1 MTVTS
6 TSPRPIAVV
15 SFVRGDLV
23 TPKPPPATETGLVGW
38 ARKQLFAT
46 IGDTIL
52 TIVSVLVI
60 GGILWTVA
68 DFALVRA
75 IYSANSGAECRIAN
89 AGACWPYVA
98 AFWRVFLYGRYPLEE
113 QYRCNIVFAL
123 FIVLLIPLLVPRAP
137 FKRLNALLFFLV
149 LPVAA
154 AILLS
159 GGLFDLPVVEAQL
172 WGGLL
177 ITLIVAVTGIV
188 ASFPLGLLL
197 ALGRRSKLP
206 LIQSLSV
213 IYIELWRGV
222 PLITVLFMAAH
233 MLPLAV
239 PNGWK
244 VNSLFS
250 ALVGVMLFTAA
261 YLAEII
267 RGGLQS
273 IPKGQTEGAQALGL
287 GYWQTTGLIILPQA
301 IKVVIPNIVSSFIA
315 LFKDTTLV
323 LTISIYDLLGEIQQT
338 AKGAEWTAP
347 SISTTGYLV
356 AALIFWAFCFSMSR
370 YSQFLERRLNT
381 GHKR

>member
-6 TSPRPIAVV
+6 TSPRPLAVV
-15 SFVRGDLV
+15 SFVRRDLV
-23 TPKPPPATETGLVGW
+23 APKPPPATETGLIGW

-52 TIVSVLVI
+52 TIVCAIAI

-68 DFALVRA
+68 DFVLVRA

-137 FKRLNALLFFLV
+137 FKRLNALLFFLA
-149 LPVAA
+149 LPVVA

-222 PLITVLFMAAH
+222 PLITVLFMANF
-233 MLPLAV
+233 MLPLFV
-239 PNGWK
+239 SEEFTPDR
-244 VNSLFS
+244 
-250 ALVGVMLFTAA
+250 LVRPLIGVTLFTAA
-261 YLAEII
+261 YMAESV
-267 RGGLQS
+267 RAGLQAL
-273 IPKGQTEGAQALGL
+273 PRGQYEGAMALGL
-287 GYWQTTGLIILPQA
+287 SYWRMMRLVVLPQA
-301 IKVVIPNIVSSFIA
+301 LVMVIPNIVNSCIS

-323 LTISIYDLLGEIQQT
+323 AIVG
-338 AKGAEWTAP
+338 
-347 SISTTGYLV
+347 
-356 AALIFWAFCFSMSR
+356 IFD
-370 YSQFLERRLNT
+370 FLRAIDSA
-381 GHKR
+381 